1 MKKLGFGAMR
11 LPLTDST
18 NKKSI
23 DYAEFSRMI
32 DTFLER
38 GFTYFDT
45 AYPYHEEMSEIALRE
60 CLVKR
65 HPRDSFVL
73 ADKMPILRIFD
84 GAEYPK
90 YFEDQMRKTGVDYFD
105 YYLLHNMG
113 VDRYER
119 TCRQGAFEF
128 VADMKKKG
136 YIGKIGVSFHD
147 KPALLEDMLT
157 KYGEIIDFIQIQL
170 NYLDWESPVIAS
182 HKNYDLC
189 KKFGKPVVVM
199 EPIKGGTL
207 VNKLPQAAFDRFK
220 AADPDLSPASWAIR
234 YAASFDNVMMVL
246 SGMSSYAQLDD
257 NTSYMQDFKPLSED
271 EQKVIDEVRTIIEK
285 AIEIPCT
292 ACGYCMEE
300 CPMNINIPAYFDLYN
315 QHCTGSGVNSQ
326 YYERSR
332 KDHGQAKDCLH
343 CGACEIICPQHIQIR
358 DYLEKFAE
366 LYKNL
371 EEKFA

>member
-11 LPLTDST
+11 LPITDP
-18 NKKSI
+18 NDKKSI
-23 DYAEFSRMI
+23 DYPQFSRMI

-45 AYPYHEEMSEIALRE
+45 AYPYHEEMSEIAIRE

-65 HPRDSFVL
+65 HPRDSFLL
-73 ADKMPILRIFD
+73 ADKMPIIRIYD

-90 YFEDQMRKTGVDYFD
+90 YFEEQLKKTGVDYFD

-128 VADMKKKG
+128 VAKKKEEG
-136 YIGKIGVSFHD
+136 FIGKIGVSFHD
-147 KPALLEDMLT
+147 RPALLEDMLT
-157 KYGEIIDFIQIQL
+157 KYGDIIDFIQIQL

-189 KKFGKPVVVM
+189 VKYGKPVVVM
-199 EPIKGGTL
+199 EPVKGGTL
-207 VNKLPQAAFDRFK
+207 VNKLPQAALDVFK
-220 AADPDLSPASWAIR
+220 TAAPDLSPASWAIR
-234 YAASFDNVMMVL
+234 YAASLPNVMTVL
-246 SGMSSYAQLDD
+246 SGMSTIGQLLD
-257 NTSYMQDFKPLSED
+257 NTSYMQDFKPLSEE
-271 EQKVIDEVRTIIEK
+271 EQQVINEARSIIER

-292 ACGYCMEE
+292 ACGYCMEQ

-315 QHCTGSGVNSQ
+315 QYCTGGGKSSQ

-343 CGACEIICPQHIQIR
+343 CGLCEDICPQHIAIR

-366 LYKNL
+366 VYKDL
-371 EEKFA
+371 EEKFS